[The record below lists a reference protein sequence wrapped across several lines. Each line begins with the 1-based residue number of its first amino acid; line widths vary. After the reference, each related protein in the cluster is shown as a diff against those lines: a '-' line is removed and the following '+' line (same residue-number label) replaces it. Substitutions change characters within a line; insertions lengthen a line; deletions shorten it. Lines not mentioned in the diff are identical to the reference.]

1 MAMPKALSLTM
12 VDRSSPSGQAVSSE
26 EAELVAG
33 CRAGEPAAF
42 ARLLALY
49 RQRIVDLAYQLVQ
62 NGADAEDV
70 AQEVF
75 LRAFENIPRFRG
87 EAALSTWLYRITVNL
102 CHDRRRRKAWTT
114 ETWDD
119 LEEVAEETDFRQ
131 QVETKL
137 LVQKTLAALP
147 PHLRTVLVL
156 REMQELSYEEIAQ
169 IVRRPIGTVK
179 SRLNAARR
187 AFQEVWEE
195 LMNEQ

>member
-1 MAMPKALSLTM
+1 MSKTVSLTM
-12 VDRSSPSGQAVSSE
+12 ADRSSHSGQAASSE
-26 EAELVAG
+26 EAELLAG
-33 CRAGEPAAF
+33 CRAGQPAAF

-49 RQRIVDLAYQLVQ
+49 RQQIVDLAYQLVQ
-62 NGADAEDV
+62 NAAEAEDV

-75 LRAFENIPRFRG
+75 LRAFEHIHRFRG

-114 ETWDD
+114 ETRDD
-119 LEEVAEETDFRQ
+119 LEWVPEENDFRQ

-137 LVQKTLAALP
+137 LVQQTLATLP

-156 REMQELSYEEIAQ
+156 REMHELSYEEIAQ
-169 IVRRPIGTVK
+169 VVRCPIGTVK

-187 AFQEVWEE
+187 AFQTAWQELLGEE
-195 LMNEQ
+195 G